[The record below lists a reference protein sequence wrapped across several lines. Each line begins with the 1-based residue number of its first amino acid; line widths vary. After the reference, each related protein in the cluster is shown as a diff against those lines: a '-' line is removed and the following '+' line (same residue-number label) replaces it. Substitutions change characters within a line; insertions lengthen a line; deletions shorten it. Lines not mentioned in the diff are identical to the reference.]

1 MSANPVMRPGQVSL
15 TASAALVDAGR
26 EALVDGETRDQ
37 VDLATRGGGESV
49 LQTGMSVQKS
59 GHAR

>member
-1 MSANPVMRPGQVSL
+1 MLANLVMRPDQVSL

-26 EALVDGETRDQ
+26 EVLVDGKTLDQ
-37 VDLATRGGGESV
+37 VDLATKGGGERV

-59 GHAR
+59 GNAR